1 MRCWRWQDHRLHQ
14 HKQYNKTAIKC
25 SYSPSEAVPDHHIM
39 DYTPVSD
46 ELRREIIDLAIS
58 IAAQNRAKKAA
69 RRAARERA
77 AEKRAGV
84 AKRKAER
91 LAKKE
96 LKMKV
101 Y

>member
-1 MRCWRWQDHRLHQ
+1 MLRHLSEKKLQC
-14 HKQYNKTAIKC
+14 IS

-46 ELRREIIDLAIS
+46 ELHREIIDLAIS

-96 LKMKV
+96 LKIKAV
-101 Y
+101 

>member
-1 MRCWRWQDHRLHQ
+1 MDSSGQKGPVRERKHR
-14 HKQYNKTAIKC
+14 AIALTQ
-25 SYSPSEAVPDHHIM
+25 PSEAVPNHHM
-39 DYTPVSD
+39 DYNPVSD
-46 ELRREIIDLAIS
+46 ELHREIIDLAIS

-96 LKMKV
+96 LKIKV